1 MVAEVKRNLGLSL
14 FTTSLQTDVFNMITR
29 HKSQI
34 MMADDKNEM
43 LEDNIGFKKTLGD
56 KIENFINV
64 TSKELKD
71 EAFRL

>member
-1 MVAEVKRNLGLSL
+1 MKKSESL
-14 FTTSLQTDVFNMITR
+14 ENYIQDFIQQVN
-29 HKSQI
+29 KSQI

-64 TSKELKD
+64 TAKELKD